1 MMGMPPTLPAAM
13 GQPATQCTGTVLRW
27 CGSYGFIKPDDGAGE
42 DLFCHFSSIKDG
54 NMLKEGAP
62 VTFVRRVDERKG
74 REQAFDVTGGFSGVD
89 GGFGGFR
96 RGGSGGTG
104 GVTGPPPPGKQ
115 QGTVSRWTA
124 KGFGFISPDDG
135 SEDLFCHFSKIE
147 DGNALEPGTVVHFA
161 KAFDEARGNHRAVSV
176 TGGFREAPRDRFGQ
190 GGGGGYGGGGYGGGN
205 NGSNSSNANKSS
217 GAEGWEDRSY
227 GNSSDNS
234 EYENG
239 RSRRKRGVSNESNAS
254 NETN

>member
-62 VTFVRRVDERKG
+62 VTFVQRVDERKG

-124 KGFGFISPDDG
+124 R
-135 SEDLFCHFSKIE
+135 
-147 DGNALEPGTVVHFA
+147 ALA
-161 KAFDEARGNHRAVSV
+161 S
-176 TGGFREAPRDRFGQ
+176 
-190 GGGGGYGGGGYGGGN
+190 
-205 NGSNSSNANKSS
+205 
-217 GAEGWEDRSY
+217 
-227 GNSSDNS
+227 
-234 EYENG
+234 
-239 RSRRKRGVSNESNAS
+239 SRRTTAARTSSATSRRLRTATPSSRARSCTLPRPLTRPVA
-254 NETN
+254 TTAP